1 MEGRMNQ
8 PPEPIAGLI
17 RDHRRFEAAIAD
29 ARAALT
35 VARAAAPLP
44 AVQTLLE
51 YELTLHIAKE
61 EQVLFPAL
69 HEALADLEPDIENM
83 LAEHDEI
90 RERGARLGAALAAL
104 DEQHQ
109 AVRAACAA
117 VLEGMQE
124 PSLKLATALEQ
135 LDWVLQGHFT
145 GEEDSLFLPAEEL
158 FDAAALAEL
167 ERQMVALAPGP
178 HP

>member
-1 MEGRMNQ
+1 MNE

-17 RDHRRFEAAIAD
+17 RDHRRFEAAIAE
-29 ARAALT
+29 ARAAL
-35 VARAAAPLP
+35 ADAGAAEPLL
-44 AVQTLLE
+44 AVRPLLD

-69 HEALADLEPDIENM
+69 QQALADLEPDIENM

-109 AVRAACAA
+109 AVHAARAA
-117 VLEGMQE
+117 VLEGSQA
-124 PSLKLATALEQ
+124 PSAELATALEQ

-167 ERQMVALAPGP
+167 ERQMAALSGEPPAA
-178 HP
+178 

>member
-1 MEGRMNQ
+1 MNE

-17 RDHRRFEAAIAD
+17 RDHRRFEAAIAA
-29 ARAALT
+29 ARAALDAESIT
-35 VARAAAPLP
+35 ASLSALRS
-44 AVQTLLE
+44 LLD
-51 YELTLHIAKE
+51 YELTRHIAKE

-69 HEALADLEPDIENM
+69 QQVLAALQPDIENM

-90 RERGARLGAALAAL
+90 RQRGARLGAALAAL

-109 AVRAACAA
+109 AVRDACAA
-117 VLEGMQE
+117 VQQGLRE
-124 PSLKLATALEQ
+124 PAGQLSAALEQ

-158 FDAAALAEL
+158 FDATALAALAQ
-167 ERQMVALAPGP
+167 RMAALDEEMPRLD
-178 HP
+178 